1 MYVILGTTEFSE
13 ITLTAL
19 ILESILDKG
28 QNREE
33 MQWGKILL
41 YQNNLLFLNYQY
53 MKKDLNIGK
62 ITVRIFFFLLQWK
75 SGFNVEEEEWS
86 TYL

>member
-13 ITLTAL
+13 ITLMAL

-53 MKKDLNIGK
+53 MKKD
-62 ITVRIFFFLLQWK
+62 
-75 SGFNVEEEEWS
+75 
-86 TYL
+86 